1 MADRDTLNA
10 DTRCAAVARPSC
22 RTSIPTV
29 RSLEVSAG
37 ARVYLP
43 SLFPEAPAA
52 CAGSELQQDSRKAV
66 FQQGLKAVAA
76 HSCSWVC
83 LWNQNSVVFS
93 SPRFAARCLFL
104 SLQRFPAPLLHLPCG
119 GELHPRK
126 GTLMSGSEA
135 LLLLE
140 SEQGCRFSSPIG
152 VG

>member
-1 MADRDTLNA
+1 MCCCSSSQLQDLHPYSQEPGGFCRG
-10 DTRCAAVARPSC
+10 SC
-22 RTSIPTV
+22 LSSLPVPGGTSGLCWIRAPAGLKK
-29 RSLEVSAG
+29 SCFPAG
-37 ARVYLP
+37 AEGGGCTL
-43 SLFPEAPAA
+43 
-52 CAGSELQQDSRKAV
+52 
-66 FQQGLKAVAA
+66 
-76 HSCSWVC
+76 CSWVC

-119 GELHPRK
+119 GEPHPRK